1 MRRKNIVRARRP
13 RRPAETPGGATRRRP
28 GAAQNSAT
36 GSRPAEPRGQ
46 AGRGPTV
53 ARGAGAERNPPA
65 GRTASTAREAPAQ
78 RKGTREQ
85 LLEVA
90 GQVFS
95 EKGYAGA
102 TGKEIC
108 ERSGAN
114 AAAVVYHFGGMEN
127 LYRAVVQEARTR
139 LVPSEAL
146 AEAVARESDPK
157 AKLTAFIGMLVQVLS
172 APVASTWALRL
183 LSREIVHP
191 NAIFDEMRN
200 KEMRA
205 RASILQSIVSELTGL
220 PADNPAVTRCCINI
234 MAPFGILLLIG
245 PQRVERTFP
254 ILSFGKEAVQ
264 ENTRHMV
271 EFALGGLAAISRY
284 QNTR

>member
-1 MRRKNIVRARRP
+1 MTAK
-13 RRPAETPGGATRRRP
+13 
-28 GAAQNSAT
+28 
-36 GSRPAEPRGQ
+36 
-46 AGRGPTV
+46 
-53 ARGAGAERNPPA
+53 GAG
-65 GRTASTAREAPAQ
+65 Q
-78 RKGTREQ
+78 RKGTRAQ

-127 LYRAVVQEARTR
+127 LYREVVQEARTR
-139 LVPSEAL
+139 LVPSELL
-146 AEAVARESDPK
+146 AEAVARESNPK
-157 AKLTAFIGMLVQVLS
+157 AKLTTFVRMVVQVLS

-183 LSREIVHP
+183 LGREIVHP

-220 PADNPAVTRCCINI
+220 PVDHPAVTRCCINI

-245 PQRVERTFP
+245 PQRMERTFP
-254 ILSFGKEAVQ
+254 VLSFGPEALE

-271 EFALGGLAAISRY
+271 EFALGGLAAIARY
-284 QNTR
+284 QNTA

>member
-1 MRRKNIVRARRP
+1 MRRKNIVPARSP
-13 RRPAETPGGATRRRP
+13 KSGKKSSLQRR
-28 GAAQNSAT
+28 
-36 GSRPAEPRGQ
+36 
-46 AGRGPTV
+46 
-53 ARGAGAERNPPA
+53 
-65 GRTASTAREAPAQ
+65 
-78 RKGTREQ
+78 GTREQ
-85 LLEVA
+85 LLEIA

-157 AKLTAFIGMLVQVLS
+157 AKLTAFIRMLVQVLS

-183 LSREIVHP
+183 LSREIVNP
-191 NAIFDEMRN
+191 NAIIDEMRN

-220 PADNPAVTRCCINI
+220 PAAHPALTRCCINI

-254 ILSFGKEAVQ
+254 ILSFGREAVE

-284 QNTR
+284 QKTR